1 MHLLGVRAR
10 SRAPVIWHVHD
21 YLGSRPMTARLL
33 RWHAARPAAVIA
45 NSASVAEDV
54 RAALG
59 PRVRVVPIYNGVD
72 LDRFSPHGDRLDLD
86 ALSGLAPAAGEV
98 VRVGLLGTF
107 GRWKGHAT
115 FLQALARVPRTL
127 PIRGYIIGGALY
139 QTDASQYSRDELA
152 ALAASLGLADR
163 VGFTGVVDRPEAAL
177 RALDIVVHASTEPEP
192 FGLVIVE
199 AMACGRAVVASDAG
213 GAAEI
218 ITPGVDALAHRP
230 GDAADLAEQIAAL
243 ASDRYYRTRLGR
255 AGRASAEHRFGRA
268 RLAAELVPAVRSG
281 DGGVL
286 MRVLHVYSGNLFG
299 GVEAI
304 LVTLARHQADCPS
317 LAHEFALCF
326 EGRLGRELDALGAA
340 VHRLPE
346 VRASRPQTV
355 RRARAGARRG
365 CSRLGPVRSRRS
377 ATPRGRRRSSAASSG
392 ARACRS
398 RSGRTTR

>member
-1 MHLLGVRAR
+1 MRVMFLSPTGQLGGAETSLLEILASLGHAQPSWRLHLLTAADGPLVARASALGVETTVLPWPASVARLGEAGASSAPAGYWRLCGRLVLAVLPTLGYLKRLRAAIRRASPDIVHTNGLKMHLLGVLAR
-10 SRAPVIWHVHD
+10 TRAPVVWHLHD
-21 YLGSRPMTARLL
+21 YLGPRPMTSRLL

-45 NSASVAEDV
+45 NSASVADDV

-59 PRVRVVPIYNGVD
+59 HGVRVVPIYNGID

-86 ALSGLAPAAGEV
+86 ALSGLPPAGDDV

-127 PIRGYIIGGALY
+127 PVRGYVIGGALY
-139 QTDASQYSRDELA
+139 QTDASQYSRAELA

-177 RALDIVVHASTEPEP
+177 RALDVVVHASTEPEP

-199 AMACGRAVVASDAG
+199 AMACGRAVIVSDAG

-218 ITPGVDALAHRP
+218 ITPDVDALAHRP
-230 GDAADLAEQIAAL
+230 GDAGDLAERIAAL

-268 RLAAELVPAVRSG
+268 RLAAELVPVYEAV
-281 DGGVL
+281 
-286 MRVLHVYSGNLFG
+286 
-299 GVEAI
+299 
-304 LVTLARHQADCPS
+304 T
-317 LAHEFALCF
+317 
-326 EGRLGRELDALGAA
+326 
-340 VHRLPE
+340 
-346 VRASRPQTV
+346 AS
-355 RRARAGARRG
+355 
-365 CSRLGPVRSRRS
+365 
-377 ATPRGRRRSSAASSG
+377 
-392 ARACRS
+392 
-398 RSGRTTR
+398 

>member
-1 MHLLGVRAR
+1 MRVMFLSPTGQLGGAETSLLEILASLGHARPSWRLHLLTAADGPLVARAAALGVETTVLPWPASVARLGEAGASSARAGYWRLCGRLLLAVLPTLGYLKRLRAAIRRASPDVVHTNGLKMHLLGVRAPT
-10 SRAPVIWHVHD
+10 RAPVVWHLHD
-21 YLGSRPMTARLL
+21 YLGPRPMTARLL

-59 PRVRVVPIYNGVD
+59 HGVRVVTIYNGID

-86 ALSGLAPAAGEV
+86 ALSGLPPAGDDV

-127 PIRGYIIGGALY
+127 PVRGYIIGGALY

-152 ALAASLGLADR
+152 GLAASLGLADR

-177 RALDIVVHASTEPEP
+177 RALDVVVHASTEPEP

-199 AMACGRAVVASDAG
+199 AMACGRAVIVSDAG

-218 ITPGVDALAHRP
+218 ITPDVDALAHRP
-230 GDAADLAEQIAAL
+230 GDADDLAERIAAL

-268 RLAAELVPAVRSG
+268 RLAAELVPVYEAV
-281 DGGVL
+281 
-286 MRVLHVYSGNLFG
+286 
-299 GVEAI
+299 
-304 LVTLARHQADCPS
+304 T
-317 LAHEFALCF
+317 
-326 EGRLGRELDALGAA
+326 
-340 VHRLPE
+340 
-346 VRASRPQTV
+346 AS
-355 RRARAGARRG
+355 
-365 CSRLGPVRSRRS
+365 
-377 ATPRGRRRSSAASSG
+377 
-392 ARACRS
+392 
-398 RSGRTTR
+398 